1 MVGQR
6 WKIIS
11 ASWRYSLQIISPMRA
26 RSTWSEN
33 HLRSSNSGSCLS
45 SSIPLCFLLR
55 ENFSSFFASGHLYPP
70 FLVDFAFERVAQAT
84 VTSDRLWKKWEKKC
98 REKSGKLEETRLGK
112 ERQREKIEG
121 NESERTSCPAEG
133 RRTIVSPSGPQK
145 SVVELEGCL
154 SLIKISHNPFH
165 VLWQSSLFSSG
176 RRFNPLSHSATYRF
190 VKQNS

>member
-11 ASWRYSLQIISPMRA
+11 ASWRYSSQIISPMRA
-26 RSTWSEN
+26 RSIWSEN
-33 HLRSSNSGSCLS
+33 HLRSSNIGSCLS
-45 SSIPLCFLLR
+45 SSIPLF
-55 ENFSSFFASGHLYPP
+55 PP
-70 FLVDFAFERVAQAT
+70 SCRFRVRKGYTAQAT

-133 RRTIVSPSGPQK
+133 RTIVSPSGPQK